1 MKTMLAV
8 KANEPELRPDFLERH
23 YTLTELARQWRI
35 SRRTLRP
42 WFIDEPNVI
51 RYGTGKLNKARK
63 RSYVSLR
70 IPESVAR
77 RVYRRRTG
85 REVYPSGAR

>member
-1 MKTMLAV
+1 MIAIKT
-8 KANEPELRPDFLERH
+8 KELPSRPDFLERH
-23 YTLTELARQWRI
+23 YTLTELASQWQV

-42 WFIDEPNVI
+42 WFINEPGVI
-51 RYGTGKLNKARK
+51 RYGTGKLNKARQ

-85 REVYPSGAR
+85 GDVYPSGAHG